1 MNPHRPQDELTA
13 GCHLQKIKDNPGDLL
28 LSKNWNGSEIILN
41 SRIEKIHP
49 AHDIGT
55 VSNE

>member
-1 MNPHRPQDELTA
+1 MDCL
-13 GCHLQKIKDNPGDLL
+13 LQKIQNSPGELL
-28 LSKNWNGSEIILN
+28 LDKNWIGSEIILN